1 MSLLNSIG
9 VPTVAFSFLLSGT
22 TPEIPEQEN
31 THQVV
36 EQSIDS
42 NKKENAVK
50 ASNNNSIKTS
60 TDQSLY
66 GVDISSHQHTGSG
79 NRNIDI
85 PKAVDGGISYAFVK
99 ATEGTNYMNPHFRD
113 DVIRF
118 IEKDTPVGFYHYAKP
133 TDSTEEAKAQARL
146 FVAVTGM
153 DKGVKTIAPVLDIE
167 ENKENLTPSQLVEWT
182 HAFVNEV
189 KNLTGMDVMIYT
201 YPNFWLDEM
210 GNTTEFSHLPL
221 WIASYN
227 NKTHPGDIPGGWETW
242 TFWQYTSEGKV
253 DGYGGKIDLNVFN
266 GTPEELKSIYTSRQE
281 EK

>member
-9 VPTVAFSFLLSGT
+9 APTVAFTFLLSST
-22 TPEIPEQEN
+22 TPEAPQPMEETRTI
-31 THQVV
+31 
-36 EQSIDS
+36 EQSVIES
-42 NKKENAVK
+42 KEEDVVA
-50 ASNNNSIKTS
+50 ASNNDAVKTS

-66 GVDISSHQHTGSG
+66 GVDIASHQHTGPG
-79 NRNIDI
+79 DKTIDI

-113 DVIRF
+113 DVIKF

-133 TDSTEEAKAQARL
+133 TDSTEEAKAQAKL
-146 FVAVTGM
+146 FVAVTGI

-167 ENKENLTPSQLVEWT
+167 ENKENLTSSQLVEWT

-189 KNLTGMDVMIYT
+189 KDLTGMDVMIYT

-221 WIASYN
+221 WLASYN
-227 NKTHPGDIPGGWETW
+227 NKSHPGNIPGGWDTW
-242 TFWQYTSEGKV
+242 TLSL
-253 DGYGGKIDLNVFN
+253 IH
-266 GTPEELKSIYTSRQE
+266 I
-281 EK
+281 

>member
-9 VPTVAFSFLLSGT
+9 APTVAFTFLLSST
-22 TPEIPEQEN
+22 TPEAPQPMEE
-31 THQVV
+31 THTI
-36 EQSIDS
+36 EQSATESKQEDVVAAA
-42 NKKENAVK
+42 NNDAV
-50 ASNNNSIKTS
+50 KTS

-66 GVDISSHQHTGSG
+66 GVDIASHQHTGPG
-79 NRNIDI
+79 DKTIDI

-113 DVIRF
+113 DVIKF

-133 TDSTEEAKAQARL
+133 TDSTEEAKAQAKL
-146 FVAVTGM
+146 FVAVTGI

-182 HAFVNEV
+182 HAFVDEV
-189 KNLTGMDVMIYT
+189 KDLTGMDVMIYT

-221 WIASYN
+221 WLASYN
-227 NKTHPGDIPGGWETW
+227 NKSHPGNIPGGWDTW
-242 TFWQYTSEGKV
+242 MFWQYTSEGKV

-266 GTPEELKSIYTSRQE
+266 GTPEDLKSMYKS
-281 EK
+281 K

>member
-9 VPTVAFSFLLSGT
+9 APTVAFTFLLST
-22 TPEIPEQEN
+22 AAPEAPEPIDPPQK
-31 THQVV
+31 V
-36 EQSIDS
+36 EQSTTESRQESAVAAANNDS
-42 NKKENAVK
+42 V
-50 ASNNNSIKTS
+50 KTS

-66 GVDISSHQHTGSG
+66 GVDIASHQHAGTGDKT
-79 NRNIDI
+79 IDI
-85 PKAVDGGISYAFVK
+85 SKAVDGGISYAFVK
-99 ATEGTNYMNPHFRD
+99 ATEGTNYMNPHFRN
-113 DVIRF
+113 DVIKF

-133 TDSTEEAKAQARL
+133 TDSTEEAKAQAKL
-146 FVAVTGM
+146 FVAVTGI

-189 KNLTGMDVMIYT
+189 KDLTGMDVMIYT

-221 WIASYN
+221 WLASYN
-227 NKTHPGDIPGGWETW
+227 NKSHPGNIPGGWDTW

-253 DGYGGKIDLNVFN
+253 DGYSGKIDLNVFN
-266 GTPEELKSIYTSRQE
+266 GTPEDLKSMYKS
-281 EK
+281 K